1 MDVLATRYRR
11 YKLREDGRQVQK
23 RPSES
28 FNCRLGCNES
38 MNRSYSSTV
47 LSTTTAGRLALALS
61 LRDSSL
67 LLPKGQLTD
76 TIHQRAALLHAT
88 GHTAITRRYIQA
100 GIAGEEVARPQQQ
113 AHRLGRHNREILGA
127 GEVGQT
133 KSVPEDDVGVFQV
146 RGGVGCDPGWDAL
159 GGVA

>member
-1 MDVLATRYRR
+1 
-11 YKLREDGRQVQK
+11 
-23 RPSES
+23 
-28 FNCRLGCNES
+28 

-113 AHRLGRHNREILGA
+113 AHRLGGHDGEILGT